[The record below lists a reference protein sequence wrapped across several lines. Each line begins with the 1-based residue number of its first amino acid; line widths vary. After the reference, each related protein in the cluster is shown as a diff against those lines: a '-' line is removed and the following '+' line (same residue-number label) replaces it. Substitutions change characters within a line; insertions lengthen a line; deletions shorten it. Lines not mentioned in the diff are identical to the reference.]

1 MKGPGSG
8 MELQLDNVHVLI
20 TGGSKGIGLACA
32 QAFLAEGARVSLV
45 SRRAE
50 HLEQARQLLSQH
62 TPESHIATFAAD
74 LSEAGQAE
82 QALCLAEAHFGPLDV
97 LVNSAGAARR
107 TPAQELQP
115 QDYRD
120 AMDAKFFTYVNTM
133 TTASHRMRERGK
145 GCIVN
150 VIGAGG
156 KVASPFHLPGGAAN
170 AALMLVTAG
179 LAASLG
185 PQGVRVNAVNPGST
199 HTERLAGGLEAMA
212 RTQGISAQQALD
224 ELCRKIPLGRIA
236 EPAEVARVVVFL
248 ASAAASYITGVNLSM
263 DGGATP
269 MI

>member
-1 MKGPGSG
+1 
-8 MELQLDNVHVLI
+8 MELQLDNAHVLI

-32 QAFLAEGARVSLV
+32 EAFLAEGARVSLV
-45 SRRAE
+45 SRRTE
-50 HLEQARQLLSQH
+50 HLERARQLLGQH
-62 TPESHIATFAAD
+62 GGASRVATFAAD
-74 LSEAGQAE
+74 LSDAAQAR
-82 QALCLAEAHFGPLDV
+82 QALDMAEAHFGPLDV

-107 TPAQELQP
+107 TPAQELRP

-133 TTASHRMRERGK
+133 TPASQQMRARGR

-156 KVASPFHLPGGAAN
+156 KVASPSHLPGGAAN

-179 LAASLG
+179 LATSLG
-185 PQGVRVNAVNPGST
+185 PHGVRVNAVNPGST
-199 HTERLAGGLEAMA
+199 HTDRLAGGLEAMA
-212 RTQGISAQQALD
+212 RTQGITAQQALD

-236 EPAEVARVVVFL
+236 EPAEVAQTVVFL
-248 ASAAASYITGVNLSM
+248 ASAAASYITGVTVSM